1 MVTIAAIVAIAGA
14 AASVAALGGALEALR
29 RVRGSA
35 RLLEGEIER
44 GKAEFD
50 AVVAREATERAE
62 DLQRTLARVRA
73 DSLSAL
79 AEEERRIAEE
89 RRLEVS
95 ERERQATGKLHEQL
109 VAAQQAIER
118 RLQHWSGDVERLQQ
132 GLGEEVKRVEARQ
145 AHMISEVEARIG
157 QDGEALQ
164 SQIDDQKALLAR
176 VRGELEKAAHDAAQS
191 AAAELEQHGAER
203 RRALQ
208 ELAER
213 IRRREKD
220 LREVVDREGIEAT
233 QRIQSALVD
242 VERRNVEQ
250 LQRVVQRATTRYSEA
265 ASQQFDST
273 IRGAREEAAR
283 RLSRELDLAVE
294 RFAREAETVLGD
306 RVNQVTDAATHRV
319 EERLARLQSTL
330 ERERTNAIE
339 SLDERAREV
348 EAKLRVRLEE
358 IASDAE
364 ASRSVIETRLYELM
378 RRVEELAAR
387 A

>member
-1 MVTIAAIVAIAGA
+1 VTVAAIVAVAGA

-29 RVRGSA
+29 RIRASA

-44 GKAEFD
+44 GKSEFD

-62 DLQRTLARVRA
+62 DLQHTLARVRA

-89 RRLEVS
+89 RRLEIS

-118 RLQHWSGDVERLQQ
+118 RLQNWSGDVAVLQQ
-132 GLGEEVKRVEARQ
+132 GLTEEVKRVEARQ
-145 AHMISEVEARIG
+145 KQMVAEVEGRIG

-164 SQIDDQKALLAR
+164 QQIDDQRALLAR
-176 VRGELEKAAHDAAQS
+176 VRGELEKAAHEASQS

-213 IRRREKD
+213 LRRREKD
-220 LREVVDREGIEAT
+220 LREVVDREGAEAT
-233 QRIQSALVD
+233 QRIQAALVD

-250 LQRVVQRATTRYSEA
+250 LQRVVQRATTRFSEA
-265 ASQQFDST
+265 ASQQFDTT

-294 RFAREAETVLGD
+294 RFAREAETVFGD

-319 EERLARLQSTL
+319 EERLTRLQATL
-330 ERERTNAIE
+330 ERERTHAIE
-339 SLDERAREV
+339 SLDDRAREV
-348 EAKLRVRLEE
+348 EAKLRIRLEE

-364 ASRSVIETRLYELM
+364 ARRSVIETRLHDLT

>member
-1 MVTIAAIVAIAGA
+1 MTIAAIVAVAGA
-14 AASVAALGGALEALR
+14 AASVAALGGTLEALR
-29 RVRGSA
+29 RLRGSA
-35 RLLEGEIER
+35 RLLETEIER
-44 GKAEFD
+44 GKTEFD
-50 AVVAREATERAE
+50 TVVANEATERAE
-62 DLQRTLARVRA
+62 DLRRTLARVRA

-118 RLQHWSGDVERLQQ
+118 RLQHWSGDVEGLQQ
-132 GLGEEVKRVEARQ
+132 GLAEEVKRVETRQ
-145 AHMISEVEARIG
+145 AQMIAEVESRIG

-164 SQIDDQKALLAR
+164 QQIDEQKALIAR

-191 AAAELEQHGAER
+191 ASAELEQHGAER

-220 LREVVDREGIEAT
+220 LREVVEREGAEAT

-265 ASQQFDST
+265 ASQQFDTT

-294 RFAREAETVLGD
+294 RFAREAETVLED
-306 RVNQVTDAATHRV
+306 RVNQVTDAATQRV
-319 EERLARLQSTL
+319 EERLARLQATL

-339 SLDERAREV
+339 SLDERARDV
-348 EAKLRVRLEE
+348 EAKLRVRLDE

-364 ASRSVIETRLYELM
+364 ATRSVIETRLHDLT